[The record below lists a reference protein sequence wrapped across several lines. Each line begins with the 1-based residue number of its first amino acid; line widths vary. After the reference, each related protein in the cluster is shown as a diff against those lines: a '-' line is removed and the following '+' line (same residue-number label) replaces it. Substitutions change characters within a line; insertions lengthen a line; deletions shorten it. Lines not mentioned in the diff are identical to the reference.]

1 MQEPSRIER
10 RRAGLIVRRSETLC
24 GEVIDT
30 ESAHL
35 VKALRQRL
43 AAGGAAAAGGGYFP
57 YPCDP

>member
-1 MQEPSRIER
+1 MQEPSRFR
-10 RRAGLIVRRSETLC
+10 SGPPARRSETLC

-35 VKALRQRL
+35 VKATREP
-43 AAGGAAAAGGGYFP
+43 AAAAGGMGPYGRYFP